1 MLRVL
6 AGIVAGVLLAVGII
20 IVVEVVSHAL
30 YPPPP
35 GMNVEDPAALARAAA
50 QMPPGALL
58 MIILGWTLG
67 TFCGC
72 WLAARIGKRAGPA
85 VTPGV
90 LVFAAAIANMFQIPH
105 PPWFWV
111 VSLLLVAVAAIAG
124 AALGAR
130 KPAPLLVR

>member
-6 AGIVAGVLLAVGII
+6 AGIVAGVVLAVGII
-20 IVVEVVSHAL
+20 IVVELVSHAL

-35 GMNVEDPAALARAAA
+35 GTNIDDPAALARAAA
-50 QMPPGALL
+50 QMPLGALL

-67 TFCGC
+67 SFCGS
-72 WLAARIGKRAGPA
+72 WLAAKIGRRAAPA

-105 PPWFWV
+105 PPWFWI
-111 VSLLLVAVAAIAG
+111 VSLLLVGIATIAG

-130 KPAPLLVR
+130 KPPPVLVR

>member
-1 MLRVL
+1 MLRALGGV
-6 AGIVAGVLLAVGII
+6 VAGVLLAVAVI
-20 IVVEVVSHAL
+20 IVVELVSHAI

-35 GMNVEDPAALARAAA
+35 GTNIDDPAAIARAAA
-50 QMPPGALL
+50 QAPLNALL
-58 MIILGWTLG
+58 MVILGWTLG

-72 WLAARIGKRAGPA
+72 WLAGRVGRRPGPA

-90 LVFAAAIANMFQIPH
+90 LVFAAGIANMFQIPH
-105 PPWFWV
+105 PLWFKI

-130 KPAPLLVR
+130 RPPPLLVR